1 MVAYYFP
8 GPLFLHRVLA
18 MEWNQLKLGG
28 IALDRQVLH
37 NIHRSRKIES
47 GLLEEEVLVDV

>member
-1 MVAYYFP
+1 MVAYYFL

-18 MEWNQLKLGG
+18 MEWNQLKIGG
-28 IALDRQVLH
+28 IALDRRGLH
-37 NIHRSRKIES
+37 NIRRGRKLDC

>member
-1 MVAYYFP
+1 
-8 GPLFLHRVLA
+8 